1 MHFIPVRLAMHPKT
15 IFLVAALSLK
25 GGVISIPISQRTA
38 APERVMD
45 VRELLASARGV
56 APALCAL
63 ASDGASNGGW
73 GWDAPDVA
81 IQSDIRATIRDLRNA
96 ELDDAQ
102 GKALLDALASDDA
115 CVRHLAGTLIGRSRD
130 KS

>member
-1 MHFIPVRLAMHPKT
+1 MHVKSVVLLTALT
-15 IFLVAALSLK
+15 IK
-25 GGVISIPISQRTA
+25 GGVLPLPAIQRQQPIDRA
-38 APERVMD
+38 LD
-45 VRELLASARGV
+45 VRELLIAARGV

-81 IQSDIRATIRDLRNA
+81 IQSDIRTTMRDLRNA
-96 ELDDAQ
+96 DLDDAQ

-130 KS
+130 RSFVAP